1 MAASE
6 PRKEVLVHAL
16 RDHRP
21 RRPRGA
27 REAPAGAAGAPGAPG
42 PAGARGAHP
51 AGGPAPRPH
60 RQPDRPRGRLARRGL
75 GAGRARPLRHRGRL
89 QPRRGEAVPAG
100 AAIGAVCHRA
110 ARMLIRESMGPSP
123 DDLTLLAA
131 RRARIMEKMG
141 GGVMLLAAAPERP
154 RTADILYPYRQ
165 DSDFAYVTGFPEPE
179 AVCVLAPDAK
189 ERFVLF
195 VRPRDPERELWV
207 GTRAGVDG
215 AVERY
220 GADAAFKLEDLER
233 ELPRFLE
240 KAPQVWHTVRRDDPL
255 AQRLMALIRR
265 AQEMQPR
272 TGTGPTTIREPGDLL
287 HEMRLRKEPA
297 ELAHMREAIAI
308 ACDAHREAM
317 RSARP
322 GMYEYEIE
330 ALIDFTFRRRGATGP
345 AYPSIVASG
354 ANATVLHY
362 TDNDRP
368 LGERELLL
376 IDAGAERAGYCADV
390 TRTIPTG
397 PPSEPAQRDLYDAGL
412 AAQPGMVL
420 TVEPGL
426 YIPAGA
432 EDVPAPYRGVGIR
445 IEDDVLV
452 TEAGCEVLSAA
463 APKQV
468 AEVEALRAEAS

>member
-1 MAASE
+1 MRQAACYKQTVAS
-6 PRKEVLVHAL
+6 
-16 RDHRP
+16 
-21 RRPRGA
+21 
-27 REAPAGAAGAPGAPG
+27 
-42 PAGARGAHP
+42 
-51 AGGPAPRPH
+51 
-60 RQPDRPRGRLARRGL
+60 
-75 GAGRARPLRHRGRL
+75 PLDDASL
-89 QPRRGEAVPAG
+89 
-100 AAIGAVCHRA
+100 RA
-110 ARMLIRESMGPSP
+110 AR
-123 DDLTLLAA
+123 
-131 RRARIMEKMG
+131 RRRIQEHMG
-141 GGVMLLAAAPERP
+141 GGVLLLAAAPERP

-165 DSDFAYVTGFPEPE
+165 DSDFDYVTAFPEPE
-179 AVCVLAPDAK
+179 AVCVLAPDAA
-189 ERFVLF
+189 EHFVLF

-207 GTRAGVDG
+207 GARAGVEG
-215 AVERY
+215 AVARY
-220 GADAAFKLEDLER
+220 GADAAFKLDELEQV
-233 ELPRFLE
+233 LPRFLE
-240 KAPQVWHTVRRDDPL
+240 KASQVWHTVLRDDPL
-255 AQRLMALIRR
+255 SQRLMALIRR
-265 AQEMQPR
+265 AQEARPR
-272 TGTGPTTIREPGDLL
+272 TGTGPTTLREPGDIL

-297 ELAHMREAIAI
+297 ELARMRDAIAI
-308 ACDAHREAM
+308 ACEAHREAM

-397 PPSEPAQRDLYDAGL
+397 TRYEPAQRDLYEAVL
-412 AAQPGMVL
+412 AAQLAAIAAVGPGTTLEAVHRIALRVLVEALIAHGVLGGTVEEAIEKETYRRFYMHRTSHWLGRDVHDVGRYAENGAPRVLEAGMVL

-426 YIPAGA
+426 YIPADA

-468 AEVEALRAEAS
+468 EEVEALRAEAR